1 MIDFPGPRVPVD
13 IGGLVEMLLEI
24 AFDPANNGYR
34 EAANGGDRR
43 YGSHIPGLVP
53 DLKGQDRRAELS
65 ASHAG
70 RVGIFGGSN
79 QPGSQFSLS

>member
-1 MIDFPGPRVPVD
+1 VPVD

-24 AFDPANNGYR
+24 AFDPHGNGYR
-34 EAANGGDRR
+34 ESANGGDRR

-53 DLKGQDRRAELS
+53 DLKGKDRRAELS

-70 RVGIFGGSN
+70 LVGLFGGGN
-79 QPGSQFSLS
+79 EPGAQFTTS